1 MSSHQLKAAP
11 GGNLWG
17 MVMATAILIDGAFFL
32 RRFKHSFPELDRND
46 PKSVAHGLKLLAN
59 WHPVQRI
66 GPTQVAAQV
75 AQHSPIEVSRQF
87 YRIFFYDCP
96 PLEKRMH
103 TPLEHKSIDFGKSP
117 EAVFRRQFYIEL
129 QKLRKMALR
138 LGHLNNTSRWRLR
151 ESATERLIA
160 NPTAFIPSDA
170 DFEMDTKQKGVDM
183 RLGLDVAS
191 LAFKKQVDQIVIVAA
206 DADFVPA
213 AKLARREGIDVILDK
228 MGSTSVAGELI
239 EHVDAIRDCQLINS
253 KVRVDGGF
261 EPA

>member
-59 WHPVQRI
+59 WHLVQRI

-75 AQHSPIEVSRQF
+75 AQHSPIEESRQF

-117 EAVFRRQFYIEL
+117 EASPRKLDEGRTSKARKQRKRNRR
-129 QKLRKMALR
+129 KS
-138 LGHLNNTSRWRLR
+138 SR
-151 ESATERLIA
+151 
-160 NPTAFIPSDA
+160 
-170 DFEMDTKQKGVDM
+170 
-183 RLGLDVAS
+183 
-191 LAFKKQVDQIVIVAA
+191 
-206 DADFVPA
+206 
-213 AKLARREGIDVILDK
+213 
-228 MGSTSVAGELI
+228 
-239 EHVDAIRDCQLINS
+239 AIIRF
-253 KVRVDGGF
+253 G
-261 EPA
+261 